1 MNTLQ
6 KTVMA
11 FGVSALTL
19 ISSGSA
25 LAVDNQHVGKITTFH
40 LNAEISGR
48 DACIRMLP
56 AVPAPGANGWACL
69 YNTNPL
75 RNQINT
81 MMREAYERARPC
93 TIGWNTT
100 LPEGNANIIFV
111 ECR

>member
-1 MNTLQ
+1 MNTLH
-6 KTVMA
+6 KSILA

-19 ISSGSA
+19 LSSGSA
-25 LAVDNQHVGKITTFH
+25 LAVGSLHVGKITTFH

-56 AVPAPGANGWACL
+56 EVPAPGSNGWACL
-69 YNTNPL
+69 YNSNPL

-100 LPEGNANIIFV
+100 LPEGHANIVFV